1 MVNYGCLSMFKN
13 DLYDM
18 QLVDFDS
25 LYQVFTQFFRIIVGN
40 GIICLVFL
48 GWENWTYSKIT
59 QEHLARKIFFFKK
72 KILCFVVDITLGQCI
87 GSCDPPK
94 SER

>member
-48 GWENWTYSKIT
+48 GWEN
-59 QEHLARKIFFFKK
+59 
-72 KILCFVVDITLGQCI
+72 
-87 GSCDPPK
+87 
-94 SER
+94 